1 VTDVLRMVGY
11 QRRFLAFEV
20 EARAGDLV
28 LGRRKVYRAIIEPQ
42 TFDARATARTDERRC
57 SPC

>member
-1 VTDVLRMVGY
+1 MVGY